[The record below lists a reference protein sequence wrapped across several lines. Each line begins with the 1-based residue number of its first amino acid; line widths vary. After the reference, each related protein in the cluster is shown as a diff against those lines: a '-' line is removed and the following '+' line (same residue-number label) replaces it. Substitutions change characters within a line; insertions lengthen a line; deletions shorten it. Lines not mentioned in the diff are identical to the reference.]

1 LAFDKFRYVKI
12 RRIFGVDTRPATRE
26 DCHERGGFCRAKMQN
41 NGVLQPATRE
51 DCHERGCSAMQLKR
65 ELQIAYDTAWTIS
78 HKIRKAMGDRD
89 ENYQLSGVVE
99 MDEAFFGAVTEGG
112 KRGRGT
118 EKTPVAIG
126 L

>member
-1 LAFDKFRYVKI
+1 
-12 RRIFGVDTRPATRE
+12 
-26 DCHERGGFCRAKMQN
+26 
-41 NGVLQPATRE
+41 
-51 DCHERGCSAMQLKR
+51 MQLKR

-78 HKIRKAMGDRD
+78 HKIRKSMGDRD

-99 MDEAFFGAVTEGG
+99 MDEAFFGAKKEGG

-126 L
+126 LSLNEKGNLVIHLTKVTPRSCGQDQSDGSRLSGDTHGVFEEAVE